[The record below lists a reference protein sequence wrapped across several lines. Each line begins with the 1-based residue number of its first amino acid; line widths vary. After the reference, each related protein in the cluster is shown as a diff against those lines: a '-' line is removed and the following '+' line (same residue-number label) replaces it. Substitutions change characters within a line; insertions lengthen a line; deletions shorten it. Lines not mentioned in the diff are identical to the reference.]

1 MRGSQLYATDAR
13 RTTREIPP
21 LVRSRSLALSLS
33 LTPSLAKKKLF
44 FCSEELPPPQ
54 GAPSRALPGD
64 LNPPCYLYVSFFSR
78 IFSADASDF
87 YLFHFH
93 FLSSALSVSSILPL
107 LLWCALKAEAQ
118 LFLLGKTTRLVSPRE
133 GTSRVVFS
141 NKRTTSCVLLLRWS

>member
-78 IFSADASDF
+78 IFIAVTPITPHYTSIKT
-87 YLFHFH
+87 L
-93 FLSSALSVSSILPL
+93 SILL
-107 LLWCALKAEAQ
+107 LLCL
-118 LFLLGKTTRLVSPRE
+118 LSFLGCN
-133 GTSRVVFS
+133 RV
-141 NKRTTSCVLLLRWS
+141 